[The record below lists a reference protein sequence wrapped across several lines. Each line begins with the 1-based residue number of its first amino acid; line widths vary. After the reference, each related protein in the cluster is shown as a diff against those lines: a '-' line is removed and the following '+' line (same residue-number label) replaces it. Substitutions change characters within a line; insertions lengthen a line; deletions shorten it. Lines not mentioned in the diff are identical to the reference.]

1 MTISYNRN
9 LSNLAE
15 LMGNDYTELDAAN
28 FAAYL
33 IEERN
38 ITNTDQV
45 TDAEWADLL
54 TAWEVEMGIT
64 LA

>member
-15 LMGNDYTELDAAN
+15 LMGNDYDELSAAS
-28 FAAYL
+28 FATYL
-33 IEERN
+33 IEERE
-38 ITNTDQV
+38 ITDTDQV

-54 TAWEVEMGIT
+54 TAWEVYQGIT